1 MAKVSAIEKN
11 NRRKR
16 MVQNQKASRENLKKI
31 ANDENL
37 PFEERFNAMVK
48 LSQKPRNSS
57 KVRVKNRCSLTGRP
71 RAYHGYFNVSR
82 VMLRELALSGL
93 IPGLKKSS
101 W

>member
-11 NRRKR
+11 NKRKR
-16 MVQNQKASRENLKKI
+16 MSANQANARKELKKI
-31 ANDENL
+31 AEDINR
-37 PFEERFNAMVK
+37 PFEERIEAMIK

-57 KVRVKNRCSLTGRP
+57 KVRIKNRCALTGRP
-71 RAYHGYFNVSR
+71 RAYHGYFGMSR
-82 VMLRELALSGL
+82 IMLRELALAGL

>member
-11 NRRKR
+11 NKRKR
-16 MVQNQKASRENLKKI
+16 MSANQAASRRKLKEI
-31 ANDENL
+31 AEDLNRPFDERV
-37 PFEERFNAMVK
+37 EAMIK

-57 KVRVKNRCSLTGRP
+57 KVRIKNRCSLTGRP
-71 RAYHGYFNVSR
+71 RAYHGYFGMSR
-82 VMLRELALSGL
+82 IMLRELALAGL

>member
-1 MAKVSAIEKN
+1 MAKVSAVEKN
-11 NRRKR
+11 NKRKR
-16 MVQNQKASRENLKKI
+16 MVASQKSSRDALRDI
-31 ANDENL
+31 ANDKTKS
-37 PFEERFNAMVK
+37 FEERFEAMVK

-71 RAYHGYFNVSR
+71 RAYHGYFGVSR
-82 VMLRELALSGL
+82 VMLRELASAGL

>member
-16 MVQNQKASRENLKKI
+16 MVENQKASRENLKKI
-31 ANDENL
+31 ANDKNL
-37 PFEERFNAMVK
+37 SFEDRFEAMVK

-71 RAYHGYFNVSR
+71 RAYHGYFDVSR

>member
-1 MAKVSAIEKN
+1 MAKVSAIQKN
-11 NRRKR
+11 NKRKR
-16 MVQNQKASRENLKKI
+16 MVANQKNSRTELKKI
-31 ANDENL
+31 AEDETKS
-37 PFEERFNAMVK
+37 FEERFEAMVK
-48 LSQKPRNSS
+48 LSEKPRNSS

-71 RAYHGYFNVSR
+71 RAYHGYFKVSR

>member
-11 NRRKR
+11 NKRKR
-16 MVQNQKASRENLKKI
+16 MVENQKVSRENLKNI
-31 ANDENL
+31 ANNKDL
-37 PFEERFNAMVK
+37 SFEDRFNAMVK

-57 KVRVKNRCSLTGRP
+57 KVRIKNRCSLTGRP
-71 RAYHGYFNVSR
+71 RAYHRYFSVSR

>member
-11 NRRKR
+11 NKRKR
-16 MVQNQKASRENLKKI
+16 MSANQANARRELKKI
-31 ANDENL
+31 AEDINR
-37 PFEERFNAMVK
+37 PFEERIEAMIK

-57 KVRVKNRCSLTGRP
+57 KVRIKNRCSLTGRP
-71 RAYHGYFNVSR
+71 RAYHGYFGMSR
-82 VMLRELALSGL
+82 IMLRELALAGL

>member
-16 MVQNQKASRENLKKI
+16 MAKNQEASRKNLKKI
-31 ANDENL
+31 ANDINL

-57 KVRVKNRCSLTGRP
+57 KVRIKNRCSLTGRP
-71 RAYHGYFNVSR
+71 RAYHGYFDVSR
-82 VMLRELALSGL
+82 IMLRELASSGL

>member
-16 MVQNQKASRENLKKI
+16 MVANQKNSRDELKKI
-31 ANDENL
+31 ANDKNRS
-37 PFEERFNAMVK
+37 FEERFDAMVK

-71 RAYHGYFNVSR
+71 RAYHGYFDISR
-82 VMLRELALSGL
+82 IMLRELALAGL

>member
-11 NRRKR
+11 NKRKR
-16 MVQNQKASRENLKKI
+16 MSANQAASRQKLKEI
-31 ANDENL
+31 AEDLNRPFDERV
-37 PFEERFNAMVK
+37 EAMIK

-57 KVRVKNRCSLTGRP
+57 KVRIKKRCSLTGRP
-71 RAYHGYFNVSR
+71 RAYHGYFGMSR
-82 VMLRELALSGL
+82 IMLRELALAGL

>member
-11 NRRKR
+11 NKRKR
-16 MVQNQKASRENLKKI
+16 MVANQKNSRTELKKI
-31 ANDENL
+31 AEDETKS
-37 PFEERFNAMVK
+37 FEERFEAMVK
-48 LSQKPRNSS
+48 LSEKPRNSS

-71 RAYHGYFNVSR
+71 RAYHGYFNVYR
-82 VMLRELALSGL
+82 VMLREPALSGL

>member
-11 NRRKR
+11 NKRKR
-16 MVQNQKASRENLKKI
+16 MSANQAASRQKLKEI
-31 ANDENL
+31 AEDLNRPFDERV
-37 PFEERFNAMVK
+37 EAMIK

-57 KVRVKNRCSLTGRP
+57 KARTKNRCSLTGRP
-71 RAYHGYFNVSR
+71 RAYHGYFGMSR
-82 VMLRELALSGL
+82 IMLRELALAGL

>member
-11 NRRKR
+11 NKRKR
-16 MVQNQKASRENLKKI
+16 MSANQAASRQKLKEI
-31 ANDENL
+31 AEDLNRPFDERV
-37 PFEERFNAMVK
+37 EAMIK

-57 KVRVKNRCSLTGRP
+57 KVRIKNRCSLTGRP
-71 RAYHGYFNVSR
+71 RAYHGYFGMSR
-82 VMLRELALSGL
+82 LMLRELALAGL

>member
-11 NRRKR
+11 NKRKK
-16 MVQNQKASRENLKKI
+16 MSANQANARKELKKI
-31 ANDENL
+31 AVDINI
-37 PFEERFNAMVK
+37 PFEERIEAMIK

-57 KVRVKNRCSLTGRP
+57 KVRIKNRCALTGRP
-71 RAYHGYFNVSR
+71 RAYHGYFGMSR
-82 VMLRELALSGL
+82 IMLRELALAGL

>member
-16 MVQNQKASRENLKKI
+16 MVENQKASRENLKKI
-31 ANDENL
+31 ANDESL
-37 PFEERFNAMVK
+37 PFEERFAAMVK

-71 RAYHGYFNVSR
+71 RAYHGYFDVSR

>member
-16 MVQNQKASRENLKKI
+16 MVENQKASRESLKRI
-31 ANDENL
+31 ANDRSL
-37 PFEERFNAMVK
+37 SFEERFDAMVK

-57 KVRVKNRCSLTGRP
+57 KVRIKNRCSLTGRP
-71 RAYHGYFNVSR
+71 RAYHRYFDISR
-82 VMLRELALSGL
+82 IMLRELALAGL

>member
-16 MVQNQKASRENLKKI
+16 MVANQKNSRDELKKI
-31 ANDENL
+31 ANDKNRS
-37 PFEERFNAMVK
+37 FEERFDAMVK

-57 KVRVKNRCSLTGRP
+57 KVRIKNRCSLTGRP
-71 RAYHGYFNVSR
+71 RAYHGYFDVSR

>member
-11 NRRKR
+11 NKRKR
-16 MVQNQKASRENLKKI
+16 MVANQKDSRAELKKI
-31 ANDENL
+31 AEDKTKS
-37 PFEERFNAMVK
+37 FEERFDAMVK

-57 KVRVKNRCSLTGRP
+57 RVRVKNRCSLTGRP
-71 RAYHGYFNVSR
+71 RAYHGYFDMSR
-82 VMLRELALSGL
+82 VMLRELALAGL

>member
-1 MAKVSAIEKN
+1 
-11 NRRKR
+11 
-16 MVQNQKASRENLKKI
+16 MVANQKDSRAELKKI
-31 ANDENL
+31 AEDKTKS
-37 PFEERFNAMVK
+37 FEERFDAMVK

-57 KVRVKNRCSLTGRP
+57 RVRVKNRCSLTGRP

>member
-11 NRRKR
+11 NKRKR
-16 MVQNQKASRENLKKI
+16 MVANQKNSRAELKKI
-31 ANDENL
+31 AEDKTKS
-37 PFEERFNAMVK
+37 FEERFDAMVK

-57 KVRVKNRCSLTGRP
+57 RVRIKNRCSLTGRP
-71 RAYHGYFNVSR
+71 RAYHGYFDMSR
-82 VMLRELALSGL
+82 VMLRELALAGL

>member
-11 NRRKR
+11 NKRKR
-16 MVQNQKASRENLKKI
+16 MAANQANARKELKKI
-31 ANDENL
+31 AEDVNK
-37 PFEERFNAMVK
+37 PFEERIEAMIK

-57 KVRVKNRCSLTGRP
+57 KVRIKNRCALTGRP
-71 RAYHGYFNVSR
+71 RAYHGYFGMSR
-82 VMLRELALSGL
+82 IMLRELALAGL

>member
-11 NRRKR
+11 NKRKR
-16 MVQNQKASRENLKKI
+16 MVANQKNSRTELKKI
-31 ANDENL
+31 AEDETKS
-37 PFEERFNAMVK
+37 FEERFEAMVK
-48 LSQKPRNSS
+48 LSEKPRNSS

-71 RAYHGYFNVSR
+71 RAYHGYFKVSR

>member
-31 ANDENL
+31 ANDESL

>member
-11 NRRKR
+11 NKRKR
-16 MVQNQKASRENLKKI
+16 MAANQANARKELKKI
-31 ANDENL
+31 AEDINR
-37 PFEERFNAMVK
+37 PFEERIEAMIK

-57 KVRVKNRCSLTGRP
+57 KVRIKNRCALTGRP
-71 RAYHGYFNVSR
+71 RAYHGYFGMSR
-82 VMLRELALSGL
+82 IMLRELALAGL